1 MTSIRIRGNG
11 LELCQER
18 SRLDVR
24 RNFFM
29 ERVVKCW
36 NELLREVVEYASLEA
51 FKRCVDMALKDM
63 VWWWDSFSQVDDW
76 T

>member
-1 MTSIRIRGNG
+1 
-11 LELCQER
+11 
-18 SRLDVR
+18 
-24 RNFFM
+24 M

-36 NELLREVVEYASLEA
+36 NELLREVVEYASLEV